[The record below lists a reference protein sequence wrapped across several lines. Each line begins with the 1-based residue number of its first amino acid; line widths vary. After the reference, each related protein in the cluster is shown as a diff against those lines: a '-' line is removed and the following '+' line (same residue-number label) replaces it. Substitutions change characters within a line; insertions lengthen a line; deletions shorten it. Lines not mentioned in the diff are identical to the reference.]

1 MLFRDAQLTD
11 LPVVVSIYNSI
22 IEGRMVTADMEPV
35 TVADRV
41 AWFNAHS
48 PDRRPLWMVE
58 DDNGNTIG
66 WVSLQDFYGRPAYN
80 GTAEISIY
88 LHPDY
93 RGQGW
98 GKKIL
103 DASIL
108 RCKSLHIHSL
118 LGFIFAHN
126 EPSLQL
132 FLRAGFEEW
141 ANLLDIAIMDGKA
154 YSLKILGK
162 KIQ

>member
-1 MLFRDAQLTD
+1 MLFRDAHVHD
-11 LPVVVSIYNSI
+11 LPQIVSIYNSI
-22 IEGRMVTADMEPV
+22 IEGRMVTADMEALSV
-35 TVADRV
+35 HERMN
-41 AWFNAHS
+41 WFNSHS
-48 PDRRPLWMVE
+48 PARRPLWMIE
-58 DDNGNTIG
+58 GENGQTLG

-98 GKKIL
+98 GSKIL
-103 DASIL
+103 AASIL
-108 RCKSLHIHSL
+108 RCTSLQIHCL

-126 EPSLQL
+126 LPSLQL
-132 FLRAGFEEW
+132 FANAGFEEW
-141 ANLLDIAIMDGKA
+141 GNLLDIAVMDGSP

-162 KIQ
+162 KI